1 MARDALEPGPGNT
14 YPAFPRDSLGR
25 PLWSDSAATDG
36 VPVNGITP
44 MPRGIRTQGGAPIDV
59 TRPARAGCR
68 STRRGDR
75 HPRPADLITPGAV
88 GIAQGGRVDHPAHCA
103 REVRDSR
110 CAERGPGCLWK
121 APGAS
126 CVRCDHRAR

>member
-44 MPRGIRTQGGAPIDV
+44 MPRGIRAQGGAPIDV
-59 TRPARAGCR
+59 TPAGGPNH
-68 STRRGDR
+68 TRRRGHSAGWAR
-75 HPRPADLITPGAV
+75 RPPGAL
-88 GIAQGGRVDHPAHCA
+88 R
-103 REVRDSR
+103 
-110 CAERGPGCLWK
+110 
-121 APGAS
+121 
-126 CVRCDHRAR
+126 